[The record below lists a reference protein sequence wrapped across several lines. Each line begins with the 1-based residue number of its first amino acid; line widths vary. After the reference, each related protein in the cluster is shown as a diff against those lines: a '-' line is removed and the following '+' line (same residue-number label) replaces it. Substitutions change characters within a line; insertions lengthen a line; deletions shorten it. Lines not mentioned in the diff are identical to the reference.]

1 MMNSDQVKDIIQWD
15 VRTWSKALPWWER
28 HLPVIKSG
36 KALELGG
43 REGGLSLWLAS
54 KGYDVICS
62 DLENT
67 ENTAKPLHIKHG
79 LESNVQYKD
88 IDAMNIP
95 YENHFDVVVF
105 KSILGGIGRD
115 NHPEAQQRTFDE
127 IKKALKPGGIL
138 LFAENLQASG
148 VHRYMRKKF
157 VRWGNSWRY
166 VRIDEL
172 KTFTSGFHS
181 FNFTTTGFLSAF
193 GRSEFQRNT
202 LALGDEVLFNHIL
215 PADLNYVLFGVAVK

>member
-1 MMNSDQVKDIIQWD
+1 MSSELVKDIIQWD
-15 VRTWSKALPWWER
+15 VRTWSKAIPWWER
-28 HLPVIKSG
+28 HLPKPHVG

-54 KGYDVICS
+54 EGFHVICS

-67 ENTAKPLHIKHG
+67 EATAKPLHQKHG
-79 LESNVQYKD
+79 VEQNVEYKD
-88 IDAMNIP
+88 IDATNIP
-95 YENHFDVVVF
+95 FENHFDVIVF

-115 NHPEAQQRTFDE
+115 NNPEAQQRTFNE
-127 IKKALKPGGIL
+127 IHKALKPGGML
-138 LFAENLQASG
+138 LFAENLSASG
-148 VHRYMRKKF
+148 MHRYMRKKF

-172 KTFTSGFHS
+172 KAFTSS
-181 FNFTTTGFLSAF
+181 FQSFEYKTTGFFSAF

-202 LALGDEVLFNHIL
+202 LALSDEVFFNHVL
-215 PADLNYVLFGVAVK
+215 PSDMNYVLFGCAVK